1 MMGTPKSII
10 LQNREKNNGVFDFY
24 IKNKTD

>member
-1 MMGTPKSII
+1 MGTPKSII

-24 IKNKTD
+24 IKNKND